1 MSINPIQYLL
11 YILGF
16 VIVMFAQAR
25 VQQVYNQ
32 YKAKPNARKMTG
44 KDVARM
50 ILDASGLPE
59 ISVEVSRGGSL
70 SDHYDPV
77 HGVVHLSSDI
87 YYNTSIASISV
98 AAHEVGHAIQHKEHY
113 GFIALRNRILP
124 IANIASQLGWIVL
137 VIGLFMFAST
147 PVILYIGLSLILVI
161 LLFQILT
168 LPIEFNASDRAIKNL
183 QSYQLIT
190 DNETDDVK
198 RMLKAAAFT
207 YVAAVLST
215 LAQILRILL
224 MILGNQRRNN
234 D

>member
-1 MSINPIQYLL
+1 M
-11 YILGF
+11 
-16 VIVMFAQAR
+16 
-25 VQQVYNQ
+25 
-32 YKAKPNARKMTG
+32 
-44 KDVARM
+44 
-50 ILDASGLPE
+50 
-59 ISVEVSRGGSL
+59 

-147 PVILYIGLSLILVI
+147 PVILYPVILYIGLSLIFVI

-168 LPIEFNASDRAIKNL
+168 LPIEFNASNRAIKNL

>member
-1 MSINPIQYLL
+1 M
-11 YILGF
+11 
-16 VIVMFAQAR
+16 
-25 VQQVYNQ
+25 
-32 YKAKPNARKMTG
+32 
-44 KDVARM
+44 
-50 ILDASGLPE
+50 
-59 ISVEVSRGGSL
+59 

-147 PVILYIGLSLILVI
+147 PVILYIGLSLIFVI

-168 LPIEFNASDRAIKNL
+168 LPIEFNASNRAIKNL
-183 QSYQLIT
+183 QSYQLIS

>member
-1 MSINPIQYLL
+1 MSINSIQYLL

-16 VIVMFAQAR
+16 AIVMLAQAR

-32 YKAKPNARKMTG
+32 YKAKSNARKMTG

-147 PVILYIGLSLILVI
+147 PVILYIGLSLIFVI

-183 QSYQLIT
+183 QSYQLIS

>member
-1 MSINPIQYLL
+1 MSINSIQYLL

-16 VIVMFAQAR
+16 AIVMLAQAR

-44 KDVARM
+44 KDAARM

-113 GFIALRNRILP
+113 GLIALRNRILP

-147 PVILYIGLSLILVI
+147 PVILYIGLSLIFVI

-224 MILGNQRRNN
+224 MILGNQRRNS

>member
-1 MSINPIQYLL
+1 MSINSIQYLL

-16 VIVMFAQAR
+16 AIVMLAQAR

-44 KDVARM
+44 KDAARM

-147 PVILYIGLSLILVI
+147 PVILYIGLSLIFVI

-168 LPIEFNASDRAIKNL
+168 LPIEFNASNRAIKNL
-183 QSYQLIT
+183 QSYQLIS